1 MEKEELSSLQLDALR
16 EVGNIGAGHA
26 ATALSGLLNR
36 PVDMA
41 VPEARLVPIFDLA
54 ELYGAA
60 ESLICA
66 VLIRAEG
73 DFSCNLVFMMEEDKS
88 QELADLLVGSFC
100 CDDEEMLYQ
109 LRDSALSEVGN
120 IVLGA
125 FVNSLSG
132 FTGFSLPVSV
142 PAIAHDMLGALLD
155 VVVAIY
161 GISGDMALMVQTS
174 LSVKGIDGELSGQIL
189 MVPDPGK
196 LPILLGKLG
205 VL

>member
-125 FVNSLSG
+125 FVNSLSA

-174 LSVKGIDGELSGQIL
+174 LSVKGLDGELSGQIL